1 MCTSLLVDALA
12 TFVQLLGGDW
22 LCGDDCNL
30 PNCQWLASSVLFKQ
44 KISDGS
50 RLGGET
56 KILLF
61 VCIMNFPP

>member
-1 MCTSLLVDALA
+1 MFSCLLIDALA

-22 LCGDDCNL
+22 LCGDDYSL
-30 PNCQWLASSVLFKQ
+30 PSCQWLASSVLFKQ
-44 KISDGS
+44 KISNGS

-61 VCIMNFPP
+61 ECVL